1 MEYDEHEQ
9 SERVRGWLRQN
20 GSSLVTGI
28 LMGLLLVFGWQF
40 WQKRGDQHK
49 AEASGQYDTFIT
61 ALEAKDAAKVK
72 VLSGQLNEK
81 FSDTGYATLA
91 ALRQVSFLHDSGKD
105 AEALALLRSTRAKAK
120 DPDFVEIIDVRIARL
135 LLMMGKPGDASKELA
150 KIANPKYPQL
160 TDELRGDIAAA
171 QGKRDEARKAYEQAL
186 SRLDEGAATR
196 QLLELKLID
205 AGGNPPAAKP
215 ET

>member
-1 MEYDEHEQ
+1 MDYDEHEQ

-20 GSSLVTGI
+20 GSSLITGI

-49 AEASGQYDTFIT
+49 AEASGQYDTLST

-72 VLSGQLNEK
+72 VLAGQLNEK
-81 FSDTGYATLA
+81 FDDTGYATLA
-91 ALRQVSFLHDSGKD
+91 SLRQVAFLHDSGKD
-105 AEALALLRSTRAKAK
+105 AEALALLRSTRAKTK
-120 DPDFVEIIDVRIARL
+120 DPDFVEVIDVRIARL
-135 LLMMGKPGDASKELA
+135 LLIMGKPADASKELA
-150 KIANPKYPQL
+150 KLTNPKYPQL

-196 QLLELKLID
+196 PLLELKLID